1 MPRYTTMSKSKQ
13 PLSPS
18 DPICSS
24 VFKLLGDK
32 WTLRIVSTLRNGAL
46 RFKEIEKLLSI
57 NSATLSARLK
67 RLEEI
72 KAIART
78 EESIDKLS
86 VTYTLTKFGIDLLPI
101 YDGMVKVGERITN
114 K

>member
-1 MPRYTTMSKSKQ
+1 MKKLKQ
-13 PLSPS
+13 SLTPS
-18 DPICSS
+18 DPICRS

-32 WTLRIVSTLRNGAL
+32 WTLRIVSTLRNGEM
-46 RFKEIEKLLSI
+46 RFKEIGNILSI

-78 EESIDKLS
+78 EETIDKLS
-86 VTYTLTKFGIDLLPI
+86 VTYTLTRFGSDLLPI
-101 YDGMVKVGERITN
+101 YDGMIKIGERIS
-114 K
+114 KK